1 MKRPNFRCTVCY
13 FLAFAITF
21 GLGGFSTLAA
31 DTPGPAGTSADGWI
45 ALFNGKDLSGWQ
57 NAAGGPPGQS
67 WVVQDGAMVRT
78 KAAGDVWSKD
88 CFGDFILDLEFKT
101 EGNSGIFIR
110 TGNPKDCVQTGLE
123 IQVYTPVAR
132 PSRGSCGALYDAVA
146 PAKEASKK
154 GQWNHVV
161 ITAKGSRITVVM
173 NGEPIVDADL
183 DRWTEPHKNP
193 DGSKNKYNKALKD
206 FPRQGH
212 IGLQD
217 HGANVAYRNI
227 KLKPLK

>member
-1 MKRPNFRCTVCY
+1 MKRYDFRLTVCL
-13 FLAFAITF
+13 LAVTILLGF
-21 GLGGFSTLAA
+21 GCLAA
-31 DTPGPAGTSADGWI
+31 PAADAPAAAASSADGWRD
-45 ALFNGKDLSGWQ
+45 LFNGKDFGGWQ
-57 NAAGGPPGQS
+57 NAAGGPPGKG
-67 WVVQDGAMVRT
+67 WVIDGGAMVRT
-78 KAAGDVWSKD
+78 RPAGDVWTKQR
-88 CFGDFILDLEFKT
+88 FGDFVLDIEFKT

-110 TGNPKDCVQTGLE
+110 TGDPKDCVQTGLE
-123 IQVYTPVAR
+123 IQVYTPAAR

-146 PAKEASKK
+146 PTKEASKK
-154 GQWNHVV
+154 GQWNRAV
-161 ITAKGSRITVVM
+161 ITAQGSRITVVM

-206 FPRQGH
+206 FPREGH

-227 KLKPLK
+227 KIKPLK